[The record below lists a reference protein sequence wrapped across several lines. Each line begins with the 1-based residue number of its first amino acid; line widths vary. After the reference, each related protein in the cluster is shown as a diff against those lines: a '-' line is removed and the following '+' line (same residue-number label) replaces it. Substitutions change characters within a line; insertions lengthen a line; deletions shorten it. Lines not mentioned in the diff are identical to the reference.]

1 MYTAKHPTLNVGV
14 WGETGRYP
22 LIYQSLRLTLNFYK
36 RLQKLPDSSFA
47 KAALKEQVK
56 LKLPWFS
63 YIEPITKLDEIF
75 HLDHVSAH
83 RILISKNLSNKPLC
97 NKNINSLSGL
107 RSANPLPSKKFRVEE
122 VIKILT
128 KKFVQ
133 SWEDGKSSSS
143 KFSFYNI
150 IKQKFAREP
159 YLDCSKGFSRRYF
172 TTQLR
177 ISAHDLN
184 IERGRYSNTPRDQRV
199 CHWCNTSMGMEIVE
213 CENHLLFDCDMYGVR
228 NPAW

>member
-1 MYTAKHPTLNVGV
+1 MFTPTSPTVKTIVNSIKTNKPFLQNFLPKLSRSPSEKVHLSFLKSAFGVHRKASNVGV

-47 KAALKEQVK
+47 KAALKEQVQ

-63 YIEPITKLDEIF
+63 YFEPITKLDEIF

-83 RILISKNLSNKPLC
+83 RILNSKKVSNKPLC

-143 KFSFYNI
+143 KLSFYNI
-150 IKQKFAREP
+150 IK
-159 YLDCSKGFSRRYF
+159 
-172 TTQLR
+172 
-177 ISAHDLN
+177 
-184 IERGRYSNTPRDQRV
+184 
-199 CHWCNTSMGMEIVE
+199 
-213 CENHLLFDCDMYGVR
+213 
-228 NPAW
+228 

>member
-1 MYTAKHPTLNVGV
+1 M
-14 WGETGRYP
+14 
-22 LIYQSLRLTLNFYK
+22 
-36 RLQKLPDSSFA
+36 
-47 KAALKEQVK
+47 K

-83 RILISKNLSNKPLC
+83 RILNSKNLSNKPLC

-143 KFSFYNI
+143 KLSFYNI

-172 TTQLR
+172 HN
-177 ISAHDLN
+177 SAENKCSWFKYWKGALLKH
-184 IERGRYSNTPRDQRV
+184 
-199 CHWCNTSMGMEIVE
+199 TSWSKGLSLV
-213 CENHLLFDCDMYGVR
+213 
-228 NPAW
+228 